1 MLATITVQASKS
13 RQANILQVQL
23 DMIEVQVAAMQT
35 MEQTP
40 QIAALLERLIVEYHA
55 IQECLSAAV

>member
-1 MLATITVQASKS
+1 MLATIFVQANKS

-35 MEQTP
+35 MVQTP

-55 IQECLSAAV
+55 IHECLSATT